1 MGECNVAIIRKQEDI
16 KRAKEELA
24 TITLP
29 KEGQLSMLLGLQ
41 NAKKVQSMS
50 IERLKSELNA
60 LYELSLKLKEE
71 YKKMSIEYEKAKH
84 LKELEIKKMV
94 KELKLKET
102 KELDEVAAML
112 FNNKR
117 SGR

>member
-16 KRAKEELA
+16 QRAKEELVN
-24 TITLP
+24 ITPP
-29 KEGQLSMLLGLQ
+29 KEGQLSMLLGFQ
-41 NAKKVQSMS
+41 NAKKVQTMS
-50 IERLKSELNA
+50 VELLKNELNA
-60 LYELSLKLKEE
+60 LQELSFKLKEE
-71 YKKMSIEYEKAKH
+71 YKRMSIEYEKAKH
-84 LKELEIKKMV
+84 LKELEIKKVV

-117 SGR
+117 TGR